1 MTGGERRQVILHRLR
16 AATRVTVAELVDA
29 TAASEMTIRRDLDV
43 LAAQGRLR
51 RVHGG
56 AVLLRQTEPASFD
69 TRLAL
74 AAEAKQAIGATT
86 ASLIADGETV
96 VLDRGTTALAVAR
109 HLRDR
114 PVTVMPLSL
123 HAAFALMDGTRARVL
138 LPGGQPSLPELALAG
153 PLAVASLRSL
163 RFDVAVLGASAF
175 SAGSGSPRPT
185 SPTRRR
191 NSRRSPSR
199 AVRSSR
205 STGPSGAARPWS
217 ASAHRTNSTSSSPTV
232 PRRKPNET
240 SSPLPAYVYCW
251 RRSGAVRPLRTRRA
265 PRPAGRPRQP
275 DQGIRSVPRRRRRRV
290 RSR

>member
-175 SAGSGSPRPT
+175 SAAIGITTPDLADAEAKQQAL
-185 SPTRRR
+185 
-191 NSRRSPSR
+191 
-199 AVRSSR
+199 AV
-205 STGPSGAARPWS
+205 
-217 ASAHRTNSTSSSPTV
+217 
-232 PRRKPNET
+232 
-240 SSPLPAYVYCW
+240 
-251 RRSGAVRPLRTRRA
+251 
-265 PRPAGRPRQP
+265 AGRALLAVDGSKWGRTALVRVCPP
-275 DQGIRSVPRRRRRRV
+275 DELDVVVTDSSAPQAERDILATTGVRV
-290 RSR
+290 LLAS